1 MISAD
6 DFDAYNKAVADMSDG
21 LAKQVEASILAWMAE
36 HPEAS
41 VAECR
46 EFAKEAMDGMVQV
59 ADDAAA
65 TLAAEWYDAQARAA
79 GLRLESAITASVY
92 SPELVDDVARY
103 QAKKLLNG
111 DKQGFA
117 KYCAELVRNDALK
130 SLNETVIANVGR
142 DGGVGMRFARVTT
155 GKEDCDFC
163 LMLESRGAVYWTRK
177 TAGEMRRFH
186 RGCDCKVV
194 PGIAGEPLMTL
205 VEGHDPVDAYSK
217 YLDMIGVPPE
227 EKPARIQAHIDEMV
241 ERSWKEPRPQ
251 RERRRKWKSKRFGSI
266 DEMRDYALAAESME
280 DLRERS
286 RVLEEE
292 FKESGLTGRYHD
304 LLKGTVQAR
313 KRALLETRSPVG
325 SVSKEPGAKPNDDEL
340 NVGSI
345 LAELGMDVVFVP
357 ESRLAGVKSP
367 DARINGNLWEF
378 KNPTAYGP
386 KTVKNQFKKAIGK
399 GTDKLLISNVAN
411 GASLDEIESD
421 VMKLFESGDFLEIN
435 EVMLVGADGSI
446 RHMKR

>member
-6 DFDAYNKAVADMSDG
+6 DFDAYNKAVAEMSDG
-21 LAKQVEASILAWMAE
+21 LAAQAEASILAWMRAN
-36 HPEAS
+36 PDAS

-46 EFAKEAMDGMVQV
+46 EHAKEVMAGMVQV
-59 ADDAAA
+59 ADEAAA

-79 GLRLESAITASVY
+79 GVRLESAITASVY
-92 SPELVDDVARY
+92 SPETVDKVARY
-103 QAKKLLNG
+103 QARKLADG
-111 DKQGFA
+111 DAEGFA
-117 KYCAELVRNDALK
+117 RRCGELVRNDALR
-130 SLNETVIANVGR
+130 SLNETIIANVGR

-163 LMLESRGAVYWTRK
+163 VMLESRGAVYWTRK

-205 VEGHDPVDAYSK
+205 VEGHDPIDAYSK
-217 YLDMIGVPPE
+217 HLDMAGVPPD
-227 EKPARIQAHIDEMV
+227 EKPARIRAHIDEMV

-251 RERRRKWKSKRFGSI
+251 RERRREWKSRRFGSI
-266 DEMRDYALAAESME
+266 DEMREYALAAENTE

-286 RVLEEE
+286 KVLEEE
-292 FKESGLTGRYHD
+292 FEKSGLTGRYYD
-304 LLKGTVQAR
+304 LLKGTVQAK
-313 KRALLETRSPVG
+313 KRALLESGKPVG

-340 NVGSI
+340 EVGDI
-345 LAELGMDVVFVP
+345 LARSGMDVVFVP
-357 ESRLAGVKSP
+357 ESRQSSVKSP
-367 DARINGNLWEF
+367 DARINGELWEF
-378 KNPTAYGP
+378 KNPTKYGP

-411 GASLDEIESD
+411 NASLDDIESD
-421 VMKLFESGDFLEIN
+421 VTKLFESGDFLEIA
-435 EVMLVGADGSI
+435 EVMLVGSDGSI
-446 RHMKR
+446 RRMKR